1 MNVLICRFSSDVYF
15 SCMCMHVYVQIYKKA
30 LTRQRIL
37 HPEEVSQLFPSLE
50 DLVALHGSLLV
61 NLKDRVAT
69 SKDELVTHISDVL
82 LQAVSL
88 YVHNVHAYVCMTVCT
103 HIRNYVMFILLL
115 CSLLNKMVRN

>member
-1 MNVLICRFSSDVYF
+1 MYY
-15 SCMCMHVYVQIYKKA
+15 SCMCMYVCVQIYKKA

-50 DLVALHGSLLV
+50 DLVVLHGSLLV
-61 NLKDRVAT
+61 NLKDLVAT

-88 YVHNVHAYVCMTVCT
+88 YVHNVH
-103 HIRNYVMFILLL
+103 
-115 CSLLNKMVRN
+115 K